1 MENKDFAV
9 FILTH
14 GRPDNV
20 KTLSTLK
27 KCGYT
32 DTQATFIAIPFD
44 IGKDTIQHWKL
55 IGGVW
60 TKLSH

>member
-14 GRPDNV
+14 GRPNNV

-27 KCGYT
+27 SVAIRVK
-32 DTQATFIAIPFD
+32 FIS
-44 IGKDTIQHWKL
+44 L
-55 IGGVW
+55 
-60 TKLSH
+60 